1 MNFVAIDV
9 ETAIG
14 KRWSICQIGLA
25 VVENGE
31 ITQTY
36 SKLVQ
41 PPQNEYAFGNINVH
55 GITPDM
61 TENAPVFPDVW
72 NEIYPLLEGRKV
84 VAHNASFDINCLHQ
98 TLGFYNLPIPEMECD
113 CTFYRTGQS
122 LADICD
128 AFEIELN
135 NHHDATCDAVA
146 CAKVYMNL
154 LHGIEPDYS
163 KVKPRSEKSK
173 NFFVPEGH
181 EHLCGNVL
189 KPDLDN
195 ADCDSPFYAKKVVFT
210 GVLNSIDR
218 KVAADLVKKL
228 GADIDTSIT
237 KRTNFV
243 IAGSTPGPSKME
255 KINQLNAQ
263 GCNIQIIYEDEF
275 LRMCGNTDTNEIIF
289 NNM

>member
-25 VVENGE
+25 IVENGE
-31 ITQTY
+31 ITQTF

-41 PPQNEYAFGNINVH
+41 PPQNEYAIGNINVH

-61 TENAPVFPDVW
+61 TANAQVFSEVW
-72 NEIYPLLEGRKV
+72 DEIYPLLEGKRL

-98 TLGFYNLPIPEMECD
+98 ALEFYNRPIPVMECD
-113 CTFYRTGQS
+113 CTYLRTGYK
-122 LADICD
+122 LTEICN
-128 AFEIELN
+128 AYEIDLI

-146 CAKVYMNL
+146 CANVYLKLMR
-154 LHGIEPDYS
+154 GITPDYS
-163 KVKPRSEKSK
+163 KIKPRSEKSGS
-173 NFFVPEGH
+173 FFTPEGH
-181 EHLCGNVL
+181 EHLCGDVL
-189 KPDLDN
+189 RPDLNN
-195 ADCDSPFYAKKVVFT
+195 ADCNSPIYAKKVVFT

-218 KVAADLVKKL
+218 KEAADLVKKL

-243 IAGSTPGPSKME
+243 ITGSAPGPSKMQ
-255 KINQLNAQ
+255 KIEQLNAQ
-263 GCNIQIIYEDEF
+263 GCDIRLVFEEEF
-275 LRMCGNTDTNEIIF
+275 LRMCNGC
-289 NNM
+289 

>member
-25 VVENGE
+25 IVENGE
-31 ITQTY
+31 IIKTV

-41 PPQNEYAFGNINVH
+41 PPQNEYANGNISVH

-61 TENAPVFPDVW
+61 TASAPVFPEIWD
-72 NEIYPLLEGRKV
+72 EIYPLLEGKRL

-98 TLGFYNLPIPEMECD
+98 ALEFYNLQIPGMECD
-113 CTFYRTGQS
+113 CTYSRTGYKLS
-122 LADICD
+122 EICD
-128 AFEIELN
+128 AYEIELN

-146 CAKVYMNL
+146 CAKVYLNL
-154 LHGIEPDYS
+154 LQGIEPDFS
-163 KVKPRSEKSK
+163 KIKPRSEKSS
-173 NFFVPEGH
+173 NFFSPEGH
-181 EHLCGNVL
+181 EHLCGDVL
-189 KPDLDN
+189 KPDLN
-195 ADCDSPFYAKKVVFT
+195 NSDCNSPFYAKKVVFT

-218 KVAADLVKKL
+218 KEAADLVKKL

-243 IAGSTPGPSKME
+243 ITGSASGPSKMV

-263 GCNIQIIYEDEF
+263 GCDIRLVYEEEF
-275 LRMCGNTDTNEIIF
+275 LRICGIN
-289 NNM
+289 

>member
-25 VVENGE
+25 IVENGE
-31 ITQTY
+31 ITQTF

-41 PPQNEYAFGNINVH
+41 PPQNEYAIGNMNVH
-55 GITPDM
+55 GITPDV
-61 TENAPVFPDVW
+61 TANAPIFPEVW
-72 NEIYPLLEGRKV
+72 DEIYPLLEGKRL

-98 TLGFYNLPIPEMECD
+98 ALEFYNRQIPVMECD
-113 CTFYRTGQS
+113 CTYSRTGYK
-122 LADICD
+122 LNEICD
-128 AFEIELN
+128 AYEIELN

-154 LHGIEPDYS
+154 LQGIEPDVS
-163 KVKPRSEKSK
+163 KIRPRSEKSN
-173 NFFVPEGH
+173 NFFEPEGH
-181 EHLCGNVL
+181 EHLCGDVL
-189 KPDLDN
+189 KPDLTN
-195 ADCDSPFYAKKVVFT
+195 ADCNSSFYSKKVVFT

-218 KVAADLVKKL
+218 KEAADLVKKL

-243 IAGSTPGPSKME
+243 IAGSAPGPSKMQ
-255 KINQLNAQ
+255 KIEQLNAQ
-263 GCNIQIIYEDEF
+263 GCNIRLVFEEEF
-275 LRMCGNTDTNEIIF
+275 LKMCGF
-289 NNM
+289 NH